1 MTNDDVEF
9 IAKIGLIYL
18 LCFTSLLI
26 LTLLLGGSDLAPLT
40 PCNKQYSNYCKNRLN
55 LFCILI
61 VSCMVVVHASSSTVQ
76 SCFIP
81 LLLLL
86 VKITIFSL
94 HWLAFQTSQLAF
106 VIIWQMILAIRITNW
121 FKLFCI
127 WILLLVCMY
136 CQQLCNHVSCLWSL
150 SLLCKPAAVA
160 ASSQNELSIS
170 IVAGETNKKEKNSL
184 VLLSF

>member
-1 MTNDDVEF
+1 MIQQLLPKLGLICYASYLCCFLLCLVVQTWLIVCLIICHLMTNDDVEF
-9 IAKIGLIYL
+9 IAKIDLIYL

-106 VIIWQMILAIRITNW
+106 VII
-121 FKLFCI
+121 
-127 WILLLVCMY
+127 
-136 CQQLCNHVSCLWSL
+136 
-150 SLLCKPAAVA
+150 
-160 ASSQNELSIS
+160 
-170 IVAGETNKKEKNSL
+170 
-184 VLLSF
+184 